1 MRKIVALENKKCLP
15 LYISSLV
22 YPFVSIMD
30 LKSIHN
36 DLGNCI
42 FCVFFLF
49 ISKGNIEQSA
59 DTRVTLWLKKGV
71 HLYPLPLA
79 PPPSDLTLSFEQIKF
94 LQCTERC
101 EV

>member
-1 MRKIVALENKKCLP
+1 MRKIVAFGKKDVRLFTFPHSCT
-15 LYISSLV
+15 
-22 YPFVSIMD
+22 IMA